1 MKVAGSNQV
10 VILTI
15 PQPELLLLFLVP
27 EFKAL
32 LARFPSLFKAQ
43 FVAEP
48 CKLIMRRSVVPF
60 ILETNSDFIGMVRL
74 RESLKA
80 IPPNVIK

>member
-15 PQPELLLLFLVP
+15 PQPELMLLCLVP
-27 EFKAL
+27 EFKVL
-32 LARFPSLFKAQ
+32 LRRFPAMIRAQ

-48 CKLIMRRSVVPF
+48 CKLFIRRNLVPF
-60 ILETNSDFIGMVRL
+60 ILETRSNFRGMVRL

-80 IPPNVIK
+80 LPPHVVK